1 MNIGVFLGEFEPE
14 LGGNYTFQGNI
25 LRRLE
30 TARTNHSFF
39 VFYTGGKPVRASG
52 KLTYVP
58 LLGIGRLM
66 PRFVKSGL
74 YLLKGIW
81 CRLLR
86 SALKRHG
93 IDIVWFVTHRFEPV
107 DIPFICTVLDLEHR
121 IHPFFPEVS
130 VTGSTWDDRE
140 RLFRAMIPR
149 AAYVICGTNE
159 GKRQIL
165 NFYHP
170 DENRVRV
177 VPFPIPSF
185 ALEGAEAGREFTSKY
200 RLDKEYLF
208 YPAQFWPHKN
218 HIALLRALR
227 LLRDNHRLDMLL
239 VFCGSDKGNLSYLKE
254 TARDWG
260 LQDHVRFLGFVPTN
274 DLFELYRRAFA
285 LTFVSTF
292 GPDNLPPIEAFA
304 IGCPVIASSGEGA
317 SEQLGDA
324 ALLVNPLSE
333 EEIAGAVRKLH
344 DESATRAALIRK
356 GKERARNIAARDYLR
371 EMALIFDEFDRYR
384 RCWSKKNKYV
394 HL

>member
-25 LRRLE
+25 VRRLE
-30 TARTNHSFF
+30 TFQTNHSFF
-39 VFYTGGKPVRASG
+39 IFYTGRKPVQASG

-58 LLGIGRLM
+58 LFGIGSWL
-66 PRFVKSGL
+66 PRYLKSGL
-74 YLLKGIW
+74 YLFKGMGGL
-81 CRLLR
+81 LLR
-86 SALKRHG
+86 NALNRYG
-93 IDIVWFVTHRFEPV
+93 VDIIWFVSHRFEPV

-140 RLFRAMIPR
+140 RLFSSMIPR

-159 GKRQIL
+159 GKRQII

-170 DENRVRV
+170 DQNRVRV
-177 VPFPIPSF
+177 IPFPIPSF
-185 ALEGAEAGREFTSKY
+185 AMEGSEASLGFASKY
-200 RLDKEYLF
+200 GLDKEYLF

-218 HIALLRALR
+218 HIVLLRTLR
-227 LLRDNHRLDMLL
+227 LLREKHRLDMLL

-260 LQDHVRFLGFVPTN
+260 IEDQIRFLGFVPTN

-304 IGCPVIASSGEGA
+304 IGCPVIASNGEGA
-317 SEQLGDA
+317 SEQLGDG
-324 ALLVNPLSE
+324 ALLVDPLSE
-333 EEIAGAVRKLH
+333 EEIASAVQKLH
-344 DESATRAALIRK
+344 EEPETRTSLIRK
-356 GKERARNIAARDYLR
+356 GKERARDIASRDYLR
-371 EMALIFDEFDRYR
+371 EMVLIFDEFDRYR
-384 RCWSKKNKYV
+384 RCWSRKEKYV